1 MTATVTTSRKVAL
14 ATALV
19 VIAVVVGL
27 TVFVTQ
33 LLGPSVKITDQFTGT
48 VNIVNFDGS
57 KGCVT
62 ADDGSQDRCGQFYK
76 RIKLKAGDKVHVW
89 VEIDPAFPGGDE
101 IYLVVPQS
109 K

>member
-1 MTATVTTSRKVAL
+1 MAPTVSSRRVAL
-14 ATALV
+14 TMALV

-27 TVFVTQ
+27 TVFVTRVI
-33 LLGPSVKITDQFTGT
+33 GPTVKITDEFTGT

-62 ADDGSQDRCGQFYK
+62 ADDGSQNRCGEFYT
-76 RIKLKAGDKVHVW
+76 RIKLKAGDKVRVW
-89 VEIDPAFPGGDE
+89 VENDPAFPDGAE
-101 IYLVVPQS
+101 IYLLIPQF